1 MPNRWSRDLPEGR
14 EGRDGR
20 ERDAEPTRN
29 RWDRGQNDR
38 NDREMCGDSERS
50 SRRDS
55 LQPLPRPGF
64 DKDKRLAQLNDDP
77 RYHPGAELGKA
88 QKAAMGI
95 KGLHGRNTASF
106 DPRSTLVRPAMRI
119 IYGRKGHELGSITKP
134 DDVIVVPE
142 LICDANDQSVANR
155 VLAELKKS
163 EKLDPKDIAA
173 VRSLTARMCQYFQV
187 DHDDALVLVRWHQSS
202 SSAAIEFCSRG
213 FGKKLGRRDQVML
226 HMSLGAT
233 CELAFKRA
241 RTGEVVYFPQKNGTL
256 MLLGCD
262 VDTKW
267 HAGESK
273 VPDGMNILVSV
284 WGRSRKAVEEE
295 RLASSVSSATK
306 EGPCRDFRFGRCNYG
321 DNCKFSHGDGEEQ
334 ENTSCET
341 VTSWPARPSM
351 RVITVPTSIR
361 YAEPVKHDDIIIV
374 PEFFCAED
382 DWDTYYALIKEM
394 RQSQANGDRKAEWI
408 SWHEGAHLLSQ
419 NPAGSPTYNKVL
431 ERMCQYFKA
440 AEGNRG
446 TRFNWYRDG
455 SDWKPFHHDS
465 AAFNEQRAANQNCT
479 IGISFGASREL
490 AFRHAKTGELLY
502 VPQKNGMLFYFG
514 RDANI
519 IWQHGINALPDED
532 RDGKGRISI
541 ILWCLCQLCVEEAGS
556 PGMLTDESRGSYS
569 MHDKGKGKSKGKG
582 KGDGRCR
589 DYQRGSCSYGENCRF
604 LHR

>member
-1 MPNRWSRDLPEGR
+1 MDRHRSRSGSGRHRKRDRRSDSRRSRRPVATASRRREMPNRWSRDLPEGR

-50 SRRDS
+50 SRRDA

-142 LICDANDQSVANR
+142 LICDASDQSVANR
-155 VLAELKKS
+155 VLADLKKS

-202 SSAAIEFCSRG
+202 SSAAIELCSRG

-295 RLASSVSSATK
+295 QLASSVSSATK
-306 EGPCRDFRFGRCNYG
+306 
-321 DNCKFSHGDGEEQ
+321 
-334 ENTSCET
+334 
-341 VTSWPARPSM
+341 
-351 RVITVPTSIR
+351 
-361 YAEPVKHDDIIIV
+361 
-374 PEFFCAED
+374 
-382 DWDTYYALIKEM
+382 
-394 RQSQANGDRKAEWI
+394 
-408 SWHEGAHLLSQ
+408 
-419 NPAGSPTYNKVL
+419 
-431 ERMCQYFKA
+431 
-440 AEGNRG
+440 
-446 TRFNWYRDG
+446 
-455 SDWKPFHHDS
+455 DS
-465 AAFNEQRAANQNCT
+465 
-479 IGISFGASREL
+479 L
-490 AFRHAKTGELLY
+490 
-502 VPQKNGMLFYFG
+502 
-514 RDANI
+514 
-519 IWQHGINALPDED
+519 
-532 RDGKGRISI
+532 
-541 ILWCLCQLCVEEAGS
+541 
-556 PGMLTDESRGSYS
+556 
-569 MHDKGKGKSKGKG
+569 
-582 KGDGRCR
+582 
-589 DYQRGSCSYGENCRF
+589 
-604 LHR
+604 

>member
-1 MPNRWSRDLPEGR
+1 MCQMPLSIFWAADQSFSTRQHFGKAWLVACLLLVINCYLLLVTCRLKFSLFRFVANQMDRHRSRSGSGRHRKRDRRSDSRRSRRPVATASRRREMPNRWSRDLPEGR

-38 NDREMCGDSERS
+38 NDREMRGDSERS
-50 SRRDS
+50 SRRDA

-142 LICDANDQSVANR
+142 LICDASDQSVANR
-155 VLAELKKS
+155 VLADLKKS

-202 SSAAIEFCSRG
+202 SSAAIELCSRG

-295 RLASSVSSATK
+295 QLASSVSSATK
-306 EGPCRDFRFGRCNYG
+306 DSLWQLGREWKI
-321 DNCKFSHGDGEEQ
+321 CKHSFWEVFL
-334 ENTSCET
+334 C
-341 VTSWPARPSM
+341 
-351 RVITVPTSIR
+351 
-361 YAEPVKHDDIIIV
+361 
-374 PEFFCAED
+374 
-382 DWDTYYALIKEM
+382 TYICVY
-394 RQSQANGDRKAEWI
+394 
-408 SWHEGAHLLSQ
+408 
-419 NPAGSPTYNKVL
+419 
-431 ERMCQYFKA
+431 MCIYI
-440 AEGNRG
+440 
-446 TRFNWYRDG
+446 
-455 SDWKPFHHDS
+455 P
-465 AAFNEQRAANQNCT
+465 
-479 IGISFGASREL
+479 
-490 AFRHAKTGELLY
+490 
-502 VPQKNGMLFYFG
+502 M
-514 RDANI
+514 
-519 IWQHGINALPDED
+519 
-532 RDGKGRISI
+532 
-541 ILWCLCQLCVEEAGS
+541 
-556 PGMLTDESRGSYS
+556 
-569 MHDKGKGKSKGKG
+569 
-582 KGDGRCR
+582 
-589 DYQRGSCSYGENCRF
+589 
-604 LHR
+604 